1 MTSHV
6 FKKIKF
12 IYEQKEHSFI
22 IAEDTSLQELLNQ
35 VKVSFKLPIDTPV
48 GIIKMNIDG
57 DDNSYFIP
65 TSTEHFWIYS
75 SIDMPIPRYRIVTVE
90 SKKNIHYF

>member
-1 MTSHV
+1 M
-6 FKKIKF
+6 
-12 IYEQKEHSFI
+12 YEQKEHWFS
-22 IAEDTSLQELLNQ
+22 IAEDIPLQELLNQ

-48 GIIKMNIDG
+48 SIINMNIDG
-57 DDNSYFIP
+57 DDNTYLVP

-90 SKKNIHYF
+90 SKKNIHYL